1 MTSREGKEN
10 PGTPGKINPW
20 GKQCSCLAINHYNEL
35 CSTAHTLLYE
45 LNLSIYQRPTETS
58 QMFLWRQMPAGSAW
72 SPPALPDL
80 SQHALVQSTAGSQ
93 HVCSGIFIQQSPTA
107 KTLSRKKWKL
117 KGPKHLTLPA
127 CSLHAVPFN
136 DSLDQS
142 GDGREKEKRVCS
154 NFSLYRHEIV
164 VKALLS
170 VCGGGKACGHCCF

>member
-1 MTSREGKEN
+1 MSYVLLLTHYYMNSTFPSIKDRLKR
-10 PGTPGKINPW
+10 PK
-20 GKQCSCLAINHYNEL
+20 CSSEDKCQL
-35 CSTAHTLLYE
+35 
-45 LNLSIYQRPTETS
+45 
-58 QMFLWRQMPAGSAW
+58 
-72 SPPALPDL
+72 ALPGL
-80 SQHALVQSTAGSQ
+80 HLPYLIYPSMHWYRAQQGPSMCVQASL
-93 HVCSGIFIQQSPTA
+93 FNNPQQQ
-107 KTLSRKKWKL
+107 KHFLEKKWKL